1 MCFTVIAHE
10 IQAIPFPLG
19 AWCTTTGYTYD
30 QTAAACYK
38 VVSTPAGWTDADGAC
53 KADKGHLLKVNNDA
67 RYSFLV
73 SQISKFLCALFRSLL
88 SRRVGWHLSGICIH
102 ADRLKIRMH
111 V

>member
-88 SRRVGWHLSGICIH
+88 IKSSC
-102 ADRLKIRMH
+102 RLAF
-111 V
+111 